1 MTKNPNQMQIDY
13 GDFNDLRIETHQAA
27 DELDELLF
35 SPSFHSLDP
44 ETQDRVLDEYA
55 DKLGSYHEASLAT
68 GIKIGLDCAGGVKP
82 AEVVETSAS
91 VRLKDRANNLH
102 RSLKEYSRASSN
114 LGFIDKITDSS
125 RVRAS
130 EIDWN
135 HVDRL
140 GGSARRHD
148 RLGKEA
154 LAIAFGSIDELVAAG
169 FSRAEVKQKLSE
181 ETSKFEDY
189 YYNPKNNTDEEP
201 EKNDNRRKALRK
213 ATKKYLDLPN

>member
-1 MTKNPNQMQIDY
+1 MQINFDDVRTS
-13 GDFNDLRIETHQAA
+13 GHSAIEHSPASE
-27 DELDELLF
+27 ELDELLF
-35 SPSFHSLDP
+35 SPSFQNLDS
-44 ETQDRVLDEYA
+44 ETQDKILDKYA
-55 DKLGSYHEASLAT
+55 DIGSYHEASRIT
-68 GIKIGLDCAGGVKP
+68 GIPLGLDCATNTKP
-82 AEVVETSAS
+82 LEVIETPAS
-91 VRLKDRANNLH
+91 VRLHDRANHLH
-102 RSLKEYSRASSN
+102 KSLKEYSRASSN
-114 LGFIDKITDSS
+114 QGLIDKITDPS

-169 FSRAEVKQKLSE
+169 FSRAEVKQNLSE